1 MKSLQFASRQIK
13 IINHNGDPVAIG
25 GVNFGM
31 EQGGGERGKKL
42 RQQFTEK
49 AKEEKEKKQP
59 TSEKNYF
66 HKLFFFESFPL
77 PFPGPCIS
85 SRIITFSASFLCVVV
100 LNVSFMCVSAF
111 FSLPFIHLFIDQPT
125 ALRRLIRKTSADEI
139 QLCGCNWERWSTRL
153 EWWEINSSCN
163 RRERNAF

>member
-1 MKSLQFASRQIK
+1 
-13 IINHNGDPVAIG
+13 VAIG

-31 EQGGGERGKKL
+31 ERGEEKTPTTIYRESQRREGKKAANEREEL
-42 RQQFTEK
+42 FRQT
-49 AKEEKEKKQP
+49 
-59 TSEKNYF
+59 
-66 HKLFFFESFPL
+66 FFFESFPL

-125 ALRRLIRKTSADEI
+125 APPPSYPKNIGR
-139 QLCGCNWERWSTRL
+139 
-153 EWWEINSSCN
+153 
-163 RRERNAF
+163 